1 MTAPT
6 TAPSAGPAMGPSIA
20 SLTRRLQDTPGD
32 FLAEPEINGRGM
44 VAVPAVVSDL
54 FVAYDAPMLDTTA
67 GATFHPFDSDVNRNW
82 LRCVLIACWLLH
94 DPWFVAARPVDGAWA
109 LLSSGL
115 GELSLALAAP
125 LLVSD
130 DDRREELA
138 RRCLHALGLVPD
150 GETEA
155 QATDR
160 LTTLDSVERAR
171 VLAETAYA
179 EVRAAA
185 VREAMHEKAAAEAAA
200 KATRE

>member
-1 MTAPT
+1 MTV
-6 TAPSAGPAMGPSIA
+6 GPSIA

-32 FLAEPEINGRGM
+32 FLGEPDINGRGL
-44 VAVPAVVSDL
+44 VVVPAVVSDL
-54 FVAYDAPMLDTTA
+54 FVAYGAPMLDVTS

-82 LRCVLIACWLLH
+82 LRCVLISCWLLH
-94 DPWFVAARPVDGAWA
+94 DPWFVASRPVDAAWSF
-109 LLSSGL
+109 LSGGL
-115 GELSLALAAP
+115 GPLSLAVAAP
-125 LLVSD
+125 TFVTD

-138 RRCLHALGLVPD
+138 RRCLDALGLVPD

-155 QATDR
+155 QAADR

-179 EVRAAA
+179 EARAAA
-185 VREAMHEKAAAEAAA
+185 VRQAMHDKAAAEAAA